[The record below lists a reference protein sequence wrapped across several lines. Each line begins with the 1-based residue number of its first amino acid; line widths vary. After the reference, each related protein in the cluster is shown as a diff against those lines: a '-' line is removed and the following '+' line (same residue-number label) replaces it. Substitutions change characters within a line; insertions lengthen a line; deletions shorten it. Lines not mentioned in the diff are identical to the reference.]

1 MKKAASAL
9 STLGGVEN
17 GIAKFKGQWRLTC
30 KVCGWNKTHTSGYHT
45 RWAADPNNFSLPATH
60 AYWLKTGK
68 TPPAGHVPDTQP
80 AAAPASASGSIGSAQ
95 SLLSTRMG
103 PLIAQYKT
111 NSEDGQFS
119 SFLADFERAL
129 N

>member
-1 MKKAASAL
+1 MLKPRWCL
-9 STLGGVEN
+9 NPGLYG
-17 GIAKFKGQWRLTC
+17 
-30 KVCGWNKTHTSGYHT
+30 

-68 TPPAGHVPDTQP
+68 TPPAGRVPDTQP
-80 AAAPASASGSIGSAQ
+80 AAAPASASGSVGSAQ